1 MTKLEA
7 DRNMDIE
14 ERERLENEIR
24 MKQDEIAS
32 IKNSVDEKD
41 EETRRLQDEMAEA
54 RRQLEVRNCKQTA
67 DKTINIQLYFSA
79 LHNSN
84 NFCYVC
90 HLLFKFRQLFFR
102 FCTK

>member
-32 IKNSVDEKD
+32 IKNTVDEKD

-67 DKTINIQLYFSA
+67 ELHSVEISGFLYHSDF
-79 LHNSN
+79 
-84 NFCYVC
+84 
-90 HLLFKFRQLFFR
+90 
-102 FCTK
+102 T

>member
-41 EETRRLQDEMAEA
+41 EETRRLQEEMSEA
-54 RRQLEVRNCKQTA
+54 RRQLEVGYCKQTA
-67 DKTINIQLYFSA
+67 DPQFLSW
-79 LHNSN
+79 
-84 NFCYVC
+84 
-90 HLLFKFRQLFFR
+90 
-102 FCTK
+102 

>member
-32 IKNSVDEKD
+32 IKNTVDEKD

-67 DKTINIQLYFSA
+67 DKTIIFFCPSQFQQFLLLLPFAFQVQTAFLQFLYKMS
-79 LHNSN
+79 
-84 NFCYVC
+84 
-90 HLLFKFRQLFFR
+90 
-102 FCTK
+102 